1 MVNTSTLG
9 AIRRLKDNNGSYILD
24 PVGPEGVSTI
34 LGRPVFENPAVASIE
49 SGAKAVFFGH
59 WPSVKISTT
68 GLQAAVSTEAYFE
81 NDITAF
87 RYTYRLGAGVANGAS
102 HIKFLLQP

>member
-9 AIRRLKDNNGSYILD
+9 AIRKLKDNNGSYILD
-24 PVGPEGVSTI
+24 PVVGGPSTI
-34 LGRPVFENPAVASIE
+34 LGQPVYENPAVASIA
-49 SGAKAVFFGH
+49 SGAKAVFYGH
-59 WPSVKISTT
+59 WPSVKVSTT
-68 GLQAAVSTEAYFE
+68 GLQAAVSQDAFFA

-87 RYTYRLGAGVANGAS
+87 RYTYRLGSGVANGAA